1 MLNLRIMNNC
11 YKILITGGPGSGKTS
26 IINEL
31 ENKNYNCEHEIVRS
45 LTLIG
50 KESGIDQ
57 LFLKNP
63 LDFSK
68 NLLELR
74 ISQFNK
80 KQDHIQTFYDR
91 GVHDVLAYLNY
102 IKIKF
107 PKELTVKA
115 EKIKYNKVIILP
127 PWKEIYIQDDVRYE
141 SFKESIKIYNEI
153 IKTYNHFKMKPI
165 VLSKGSLKDRIKNIF
180 EIINTNE

>member
-26 IINEL
+26 IIKEL

-45 LTLIG
+45 LTLEG

-57 LFLKNP
+57 LFLKKP
-63 LDFSK
+63 LNFSK

-74 ISQFNK
+74 INQFNK
-80 KQDHIQTFYDR
+80 KQDHVQTFYDR

-102 IKIKF
+102 IKINF
-107 PKELTVKA
+107 TKEFTA
-115 EKIKYNKVIILP
+115 EAKKIKYNKVIVLP
-127 PWKEIYIQDDVRYE
+127 PWEEIYIQDDVRYE
-141 SFKESIKIYNEI
+141 SFEESKKIYDEI
-153 IKTYNHFKMKPI
+153 IKTYNYFKMKPI
-165 VLSKGSLKDRIKNIF
+165 VLSKGSVKDRVEDIL
-180 EIINTNE
+180 EIINKDE